1 MMPNHSRQNFE
12 RTQWSLAMR
21 TDAPPAV
28 DAREALVKL
37 CLRYWYPIYA
47 YLRRF
52 GHGPASAQEIT
63 RNFLQHLFRHFRD
76 NSMALA
82 QGRFRQ
88 YLLTQLRAFLVN
100 DRQES
105 PTGEVV
111 AELIEPPPDIELRNQ
126 RDNAGAQSP
135 EQAYQQSFA
144 LELLARAFARLRE
157 EASQTG
163 RLDMYD
169 ALEAFLA
176 FDPSPAENEELSKRL
191 GTRSITIA
199 VALRRLR
206 QRFREVIDTELADTV
221 ASADELQA
229 EQQALYAV
237 LRQCE

>member
-1 MMPNHSRQNFE
+1 MMTSSSRQNFE
-12 RTQWSLAMR
+12 HTQWSLAMR
-21 TDAPPAV
+21 IDAPQAV
-28 DAREALVKL
+28 DAHEALVKL

-52 GHGPASAQEIT
+52 GHGPEAAQEIT
-63 RNFLQHLFRHFRD
+63 RSFLQHLFRHFRH
-76 NSMALA
+76 SGMALA

-88 YLLTQLRAFLVN
+88 YLLARLRAFLVS
-100 DRQES
+100 DSEG
-105 PTGEVV
+105 PPMAEVV
-111 AELIEPPPDIELRNQ
+111 AELIEPPPDLELRNQ
-126 RDNAGAQSP
+126 RDNGDATSP

-144 LELLARAFARLRE
+144 LELLARASERLRE

-169 ALEAFLA
+169 ALEPFLA
-176 FDPSPAENEELSKRL
+176 IDPSQAKSEELARRL
-191 GTRSITIA
+191 GTRPVTIA
-199 VALRRLR
+199 VAIRRLR

-237 LRQCE
+237 LRECG

>member
-1 MMPNHSRQNFE
+1 MPSHSRQNFE

-21 TDAPPAV
+21 TDAPQTV
-28 DAREALVKL
+28 DAHEAMVKL

-52 GHGPASAQEIT
+52 GHGQEGAQEIT

-76 NSMALA
+76 SGTALA

-88 YLLTQLRAFLVN
+88 YLLARLRTFLVS
-100 DRQES
+100 DQKEW
-105 PTGEVV
+105 PPLEIV
-111 AELIEPPPDIELRNQ
+111 AELSEPPPDLEMRNQ

-144 LELLARAFARLRE
+144 LELLARASGRLRE

-169 ALEAFLA
+169 ALEPYLA
-176 FDPSPAENEELSKRL
+176 TDPSPSENEELAQHL
-191 GTRSITIA
+191 HTRPVTIA
-199 VALRRLR
+199 VAIRRLR
-206 QRFREVIDTELADTV
+206 QRFREMIDTELADTV
-221 ASADELQA
+221 TSAAELQA

-237 LRQCE
+237 LRECR